1 MLDKFT
7 SITGAIIVRV
17 ENVLDTRFGKYIR
30 PYVHK
35 ALLQFNARVQ
45 YCVEEARPYT
55 DQGYRLVMRTRP
67 YFERTK
73 FALQQSWY
81 NAQLYFRYVRVY
93 VARGWITVRP
103 HLILLLEKMNEV
115 PAWMKRRLNPA
126 VYQAYRTYVE
136 PQIRKILAKVDELSN
151 SNGRGTSS
159 TATLS
164 EKAASS
170 PSSSPV
176 EVRKT
181 HHLDSI
187 SEIERSVS
195 SSIESTPTEI
205 PVPITSDVADV
216 TISAKNPVEPTPH
229 STLSSASSVFS
240 TQVSPAER
248 ELEAESGSRLDA
260 IIEDIL
266 KEPTIP
272 TVAQLPVEDEAT
284 STPTP
289 IVQNPTTEEVLEKRK
304 KIEERQAAWEAKVD
318 EVGKAGIENV
328 IFSTTHIRQKALDSL
343 SSTEDGS
350 IATQI
355 ATFEAEGAR
364 ALKGVEGYA
373 NKLVNGDYNGAEKI
387 GLFDAVVKKVEKRYG
402 EGASKLSSV
411 IAQWWAGVRDE
422 VQKEARKESGRVV
435 DMAGTAQADLGVDYA
450 RLEGVTIHD
459 WTVSNG
465 YVQLHPSI

>member
-1 MLDKFT
+1 MEPTYRRITRYASPMLDKFT
-7 SITGAIIVRV
+7 SITGAVIVRV

-164 EKAASS
+164 VKAASS

-181 HHLDSI
+181 HHLDS
-187 SEIERSVS
+187 
-195 SSIESTPTEI
+195 
-205 PVPITSDVADV
+205 
-216 TISAKNPVEPTPH
+216 
-229 STLSSASSVFS
+229 
-240 TQVSPAER
+240 
-248 ELEAESGSRLDA
+248 
-260 IIEDIL
+260 
-266 KEPTIP
+266 
-272 TVAQLPVEDEAT
+272 
-284 STPTP
+284 
-289 IVQNPTTEEVLEKRK
+289 
-304 KIEERQAAWEAKVD
+304 
-318 EVGKAGIENV
+318 
-328 IFSTTHIRQKALDSL
+328 
-343 SSTEDGS
+343 SST
-350 IATQI
+350 
-355 ATFEAEGAR
+355 
-364 ALKGVEGYA
+364 
-373 NKLVNGDYNGAEKI
+373 
-387 GLFDAVVKKVEKRYG
+387 
-402 EGASKLSSV
+402 
-411 IAQWWAGVRDE
+411 
-422 VQKEARKESGRVV
+422 
-435 DMAGTAQADLGVDYA
+435 
-450 RLEGVTIHD
+450 
-459 WTVSNG
+459 
-465 YVQLHPSI
+465 